1 MRKHLKITRFRI
13 QRKWHFG
20 ELEINLS
27 GYFDTVFADKK
38 TQATQV
44 QELLQENGFIP
55 QELIASEVAW
65 FYEYVILAFYG

>member
-1 MRKHLKITRFRI
+1 MRKHLKITRYRI

-20 ELEINLS
+20 D
-27 GYFDTVFADKK
+27 FDTVFADKK